1 MFFRRPKVEAPDFNE
16 RLESAVRAGFS
27 VERVAGG
34 SARIATDEYAALVS
48 DARTGVRIET
58 LGRVIGG
65 EIALLEDGGF
75 QKFWSIGGRRC
86 APALASQLEALHA
99 FEEELKAVLGVEN
112 WYNTSLGTTND
123 LHRYDRLAGREPR
136 RP

>member
-16 RLESAVRAGFS
+16 RLESAARAGFS

-34 SARIATDEYAALVS
+34 SARIATNEYAALVS
-48 DARTGVRIET
+48 DAGTGVRIET

-86 APALASQLEALHA
+86 APALAPQLEAMHA
-99 FEEELKAVLGVEN
+99 FEEDLKAALGIEN
-112 WYNTSLGTTND
+112 WYNTALGTTND
-123 LHRYDRLAGREPR
+123 LHRYDRLAGRG
-136 RP
+136 